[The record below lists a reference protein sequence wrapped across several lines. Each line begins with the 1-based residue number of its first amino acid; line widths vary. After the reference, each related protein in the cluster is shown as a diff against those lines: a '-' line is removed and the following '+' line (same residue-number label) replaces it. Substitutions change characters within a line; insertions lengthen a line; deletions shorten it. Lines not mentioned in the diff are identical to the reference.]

1 MASQEAMDSEG
12 GTGYHDKQTPNDMT
26 REGQDILEEG
36 GAGNSNTFCVQDD
49 PGSNSSDLVDQEFS
63 GFSEEE
69 ISASS
74 KKGELFGEL
83 ISSFDEQIDITKQ
96 DKTVSGEKQKGDKK
110 TKPASFGSG
119 SSKRVKIYLFEDFPI
134 ENLSRKKLQR
144 VNAVMLNFYHH
155 LFLDDTRAHHSNKFT
170 LATQK
175 AIREA
180 AKKTCTEIKLVWSHH
195 LTNRLV
201 VEEKKIIIDDH
212 RIVERKRR
220 GLQLPFITLHVVNF

>member
-49 PGSNSSDLVDQEFS
+49 PGSGCSDLVDPEFS

-96 DKTVSGEKQKGDKK
+96 DKTVCGEKQKGDKK

-144 VNAVMLNFYHH
+144 GSLVQKIKEHNVN
-155 LFLDDTRAHHSNKFT
+155 
-170 LATQK
+170 
-175 AIREA
+175 
-180 AKKTCTEIKLVWSHH
+180 
-195 LTNRLV
+195 
-201 VEEKKIIIDDH
+201 
-212 RIVERKRR
+212 
-220 GLQLPFITLHVVNF
+220 